1 MPQNSGCPDGNG
13 GSRPAPA
20 ATTDPRRQPQG
31 HAARPPG
38 RPGFLPSDCQTRLP
52 VRKPGTC
59 RERSQK
65 GAQMKAQR
73 VKHPREFRRWLL
85 RHPARRLLVF
95 QRRRGHKP
103 NPETGPQADRP
114 LPRWTQTAA
123 QHEHHMG
130 GVPETPPLGVRCTH
144 ANTPCV
150 CVLTLILRTH
160 VHTNAHARTA
170 LPPGGPTPG
179 AQWAG
184 GQRGRAEQGSLRCR
198 RPRLLPRPQVPAPRG
213 LPRPSPPGETDPLI
227 SPRPACQAGSGA
239 ELAGWAAS

>member
-1 MPQNSGCPDGNG
+1 MSQNSGCPDGNG

-95 QRRRGHKP
+95 QRRMGHKP

-144 ANTPCV
+144 ANTHHACA
-150 CVLTLILRTH
+150 CSHSSCAHTCTLTLTPAQPFLRE
-160 VHTNAHARTA
+160 
-170 LPPGGPTPG
+170 G
-179 AQWAG
+179 
-184 GQRGRAEQGSLRCR
+184 
-198 RPRLLPRPQVPAPRG
+198 RPREPSGLVVSVGGRNRAASGAGARGCFPGPRSQPHGASR
-213 LPRPSPPGETDPLI
+213 
-227 SPRPACQAGSGA
+227 SPRRRAKRTR
-239 ELAGWAAS
+239 